1 MSIAYRLMYLL
12 GFTPWDAVHP
22 PELIEII
29 EGTDALPPGR
39 ALDVGSGKGAKAI
52 YMATHG
58 WKVTG
63 VDNVPRAVAQA
74 RKRAG
79 AAQATVDFRLGD
91 VTRLP
96 DLGLEPGFTLMI
108 DFGCF
113 HGLKAAQRD
122 AYARGVTALAAPG
135 ARLLMMAFGKA
146 IPPVS
151 AGVTEVELLARFG
164 DSWTLLWSHPDSSTE
179 STAAMKRAAP
189 NWYCLARR

>member
-1 MSIAYRLMYLL
+1 MSLAYRLMYLV
-12 GFTPWDAVHP
+12 GFTPWDGVHP
-22 PELIEII
+22 QELTDII
-29 EGTDALPPGR
+29 EGADALPPGR

-74 RKRAG
+74 RKRAE
-79 AAQATVDFRLGD
+79 AARATVDFRLGD
-91 VTRLP
+91 VTRLLSL
-96 DLGLEPGFTLMI
+96 DLEPGFDLLI

-113 HGLKAAQRD
+113 HGLQGAQRD

-151 AGVTEVELLARFG
+151 AGVTEAEPLTRFG
-164 DSWTLLWSHPDSSTE
+164 DSWILLWSHPDRSPDG
-179 STAAMKRAAP
+179 TAAMKRAAP
-189 NWYCLARR
+189 GWFCLSRN

>member
-12 GFTPWDAVHP
+12 GFTPWDGVHP
-22 PELIEII
+22 QELTEII
-29 EGTDALPPGR
+29 EGPNSLQPGR

-58 WKVTG
+58 WKVTA

-74 RKRAG
+74 RKRAEE
-79 AAQATVDFRLGD
+79 ARATVDFRLGD

-96 DLGLEPGFTLMI
+96 DLGLEPGFNLMI

-122 AYARGVTALAAPG
+122 AYARGVTTLAAPS

-151 AGVTEVELLARFG
+151 AGVSEAELITRFG
-164 DSWTLLWSHPDSSTE
+164 DSWSLLWSHPDRSPAG
-179 STAAMKRAAP
+179 TAVMQRAAP
-189 NWYCLARR
+189 NWFCLSRR

>member
-22 PELIEII
+22 QELTEIM
-29 EGTDALPPGR
+29 EGSDALPPGR

-74 RKRAG
+74 RKRAE
-79 AAQATVDFRLGD
+79 AARSPVDFRLGD

-96 DLGLEPGFTLMI
+96 DLGLEPGFDLVI

-122 AYARGVTALAAPG
+122 AYARGVTALAAPS

-151 AGVTEVELLARFG
+151 AGVTETELLTTFG
-164 DSWTLLWSHPDSSTE
+164 DSWTLLWSHPDRSPE
-179 STAAMKRAAP
+179 GTAAMKRAAP
-189 NWYCLARR
+189 SWFCLSRN

>member
-1 MSIAYRLMYLL
+1 MSFAYRLMYLL

-22 PELIEII
+22 QELTEII
-29 EGTDALPPGR
+29 EGPDALPPGR
-39 ALDVGSGKGAKAI
+39 ALDIGSGKGAKAI

-58 WKVTG
+58 WNVTA

-74 RKRAG
+74 RKRAE
-79 AAQATVDFRLGD
+79 AARATVDFRLGD

-96 DLGLEPGFTLMI
+96 DLGLEPGFDLMI

-122 AYARGVTALAAPG
+122 AYARGVTALAAPSG
-135 ARLLMMAFGKA
+135 RLLMMAFGRA

-151 AGVTEVELLARFG
+151 AGVSDTELLERFG
-164 DSWTLLWSHPDSSTE
+164 ASWSLLWSHPDRSAAATS
-179 STAAMKRAAP
+179 AMKRAAP
-189 NWYCLARR
+189 GWYCLSRR

>member
-1 MSIAYRLMYLL
+1 MSVAYRLMYLL
-12 GFTPWDAVHP
+12 GFTPWDGVHP
-22 PELIEII
+22 QELTEII
-29 EGTDALPPGR
+29 EGPDALPPGR

-58 WKVTG
+58 WRVTA

-74 RKRAG
+74 RKRAE
-79 AAQATVDFRLGD
+79 AARATVDFRVGD

-96 DLGLEPGFTLMI
+96 ELDLEPGFDLMI

-122 AYARGVTALAAPG
+122 DYARGVTALAAPS

-151 AGVTEVELLARFG
+151 SGVSEAELTTRFG
-164 DSWTLLWSHPDSSTE
+164 DSWTLLWSHPDRSTD

-189 NWYCLARR
+189 NWYCLSRC

>member
-22 PELIEII
+22 QELTEIM
-29 EGTDALPPGR
+29 EGSDALPPGR

-74 RKRAG
+74 RKRAE
-79 AAQATVDFRLGD
+79 AARSPVDFRLGD

-96 DLGLEPGFTLMI
+96 DLGLEPGFDLVI

-122 AYARGVTALAAPG
+122 AYARGVAALAAPS

-151 AGVTEVELLARFG
+151 AGVTEAELLTTFG
-164 DSWTLLWSHPDSSTE
+164 DSWTLLWSHPDRSPE
-179 STAAMKRAAP
+179 GTAAMKRAAP
-189 NWYCLARR
+189 SWFCLSRN